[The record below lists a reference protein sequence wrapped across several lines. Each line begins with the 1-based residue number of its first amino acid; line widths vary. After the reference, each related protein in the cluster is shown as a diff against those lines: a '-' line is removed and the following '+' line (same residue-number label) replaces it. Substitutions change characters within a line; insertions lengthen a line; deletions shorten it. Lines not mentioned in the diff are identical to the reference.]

1 MAALPFI
8 VASVIASFL
17 APRVAPPA
25 SNAKAVKTIVHKL
38 ESRYQHARTLKAVFF
53 ESYTDGNGG
62 IEADSGTAYFEKP
75 GRMRWEYESPETKLF
90 LVDGKTVWFYVP
102 ADRTASRAKLKESS
116 DWRTPLSLLAGKA
129 DLGKLCRQITA
140 ANPSARRSQPDE
152 RPSSAGNVVLRCIPR
167 DSSGGP
173 HGAIRDVLLEVT
185 PQSYLAR
192 ITIREAGNA
201 QTEFRFADWQ
211 ENPPIA
217 DAKFHFQPPPGVQI
231 VDEEALAGQVQ

>member
-1 MAALPFI
+1 MFGALAI
-8 VASVIASFL
+8 VL
-17 APRVAPPA
+17 AVVAFSAPA
-25 SNAKAVKTIVHKL
+25 NRSLLINAKAAVHAL

-90 LVDGKTVWFYVP
+90 LVDGKSVWFYVP
-102 ADRTASRAKLKESS
+102 ADHTASRATLRESS

-129 DLGKLCRQITA
+129 DLGKLCRQITVADRNA
-140 ANPSARRSQPDE
+140 AGAQANE
-152 RPSSAGNVVLRCIPR
+152 RPTTASNIVLRCVPR

-173 HGAIRDVLLEVT
+173 HGPIRDVLLEMN
-185 PQSYLAR
+185 PQSFLAR

-201 QTEFRFADWQ
+201 QTEFRFGDWE
-211 ENPPIA
+211 ENLAIPET
-217 DAKFHFQPPPGVQI
+217 KFHFQPPPGVQV
-231 VDEEALAGQVQ
+231 VDEEALAGQVE